1 MAIPMAKILVVDDND
16 GIREVV
22 KMHLTMAGHEVI
34 EAENG
39 RLGVETAIE
48 HHPDLII
55 LDVMMPEMDGMEA
68 CSQIRT
74 DPACAAVYVIMLSAR
89 GETSDKVDG
98 LNTGADAYLT
108 KPFEPDELIA
118 QVNAGLRTTEDRRQ
132 AMYDLLTGLF
142 NRRAFDDLMHREL
155 SLRDRHGHTLSM
167 VMIDLDHFKSVND
180 TYGHHIG
187 DAVLRDLA
195 DILRD
200 VCRSSD
206 LPCRWGG
213 EEFACLLPQT
223 DLENALKV
231 AERLRAAVEGH
242 SFPEVGKVTAS
253 IGISQAGPE
262 EDEESFC
269 RRADEALYKAKKH
282 GRNRVEAAPN
292 P

>member
-1 MAIPMAKILVVDDND
+1 MAKILIVDDNTA
-16 GIREVV
+16 IRDVI
-22 KMHLTMAGHEVI
+22 KIHLMMAGHEVI

-39 RLGVETAIE
+39 RQGVEMATE
-48 HHPDLII
+48 HQPDLVI

-89 GETSDKVDG
+89 GETSDKVDR

-118 QVNAGLRTTEDRRQ
+118 QVNAGLRTAEDRRQ

-155 SLRDRHGHTLSM
+155 SLRDRHGHGLSM
-167 VMIDLDHFKSVND
+167 VMIDLDHFKAVND
-180 TYGHHIG
+180 TYGHHAG

-195 DILRD
+195 DILRE
-200 VCRSSD
+200 VCRPSD

-231 AERLRAAVEGH
+231 GERLRAAIEAH
-242 SFPEVGKVTAS
+242 DFPEVGKVTAS
-253 IGISQAGPE
+253 LGISQAGPE
-262 EDEESFC
+262 ENEESFC
-269 RRADEALYKAKKH
+269 KRADEALYRAKEG
-282 GRNRVEAAPN
+282 GRNRIEAATSA
-292 P
+292 

>member
-1 MAIPMAKILVVDDND
+1 MAKILIVDDNAA
-16 GIREVV
+16 IRDVI
-22 KMHLTMAGHEVI
+22 KMHLIMADHEVI

-39 RLGVETAIE
+39 RHGVEMATE
-48 HHPDLII
+48 HCPDLII

-89 GETSDKVDG
+89 GETSDKVEG

-118 QVNAGLRTTEDRRQ
+118 QVNAGLRTAEDRRQ

-155 SLRDRHGHTLSM
+155 SLRDRHGHALSM
-167 VMIDLDHFKSVND
+167 VMIDLDHFKAVND
-180 TYGHHIG
+180 TYGHHAG
-187 DAVLRDLA
+187 DVVLRDLA
-195 DILRD
+195 DILRE
-200 VCRSSD
+200 VCRPSD

-231 AERLRAAVEGH
+231 AERLRAAIEVH
-242 SFPEVGKVTAS
+242 DFPGVGKVTAS
-253 IGISQAGPE
+253 LGISQAALDE
-262 EDEESFC
+262 NEESFC
-269 RRADEALYKAKKH
+269 KRADEALYKAKEG
-282 GRNRVEAAPN
+282 GRNRVEAATSA
-292 P
+292 

>member
-1 MAIPMAKILVVDDND
+1 MAKILIVDDNTA
-16 GIREVV
+16 IRDVI
-22 KMHLTMAGHEVI
+22 KIHLMMAGHEVI

-39 RLGVETAIE
+39 RQGVEMATE
-48 HHPDLII
+48 HQPDLVI

-118 QVNAGLRTTEDRRQ
+118 QVNAGLRTAEDRRQ

-155 SLRDRHGHTLSM
+155 SLRDRHGHGLSM
-167 VMIDLDHFKSVND
+167 VMIDLDHFKAVND
-180 TYGHHIG
+180 TYGHHAG
-187 DAVLRDLA
+187 DAVLRELA
-195 DILRD
+195 DILRE
-200 VCRSSD
+200 VCRPSD

-231 AERLRAAVEGH
+231 GERLRAAIEAH
-242 SFPEVGKVTAS
+242 DFPEVGKVTAS
-253 IGISQAGPE
+253 LGISQAGPE
-262 EDEESFC
+262 ENEESFC
-269 RRADEALYKAKKH
+269 KRADEALYRAKEG
-282 GRNRVEAAPN
+282 GRNRIEAATSA
-292 P
+292 

>member
-1 MAIPMAKILVVDDND
+1 MAKILIVDDNAA
-16 GIREVV
+16 IRDVI
-22 KMHLTMAGHEVI
+22 KMHLIMAGHEVI

-39 RLGVETAIE
+39 RHGIEMAIE
-48 HHPDLII
+48 HRPDLVI

-118 QVNAGLRTTEDRRQ
+118 QVNAGLRTAEDRRQ

-155 SLRDRHGHTLSM
+155 SLRDRHGHDLSL
-167 VMIDLDHFKSVND
+167 VMIDLDHFKAVND
-180 TYGHHIG
+180 TYGHHAG

-195 DILRD
+195 DILRE
-200 VCRSSD
+200 VCRPSD

-223 DLENALKV
+223 DLENAAKV
-231 AERLRAAVEGH
+231 AERLRAAIEAH
-242 SFPEVGKVTAS
+242 DFPEVGKVTAS
-253 IGISQAGPE
+253 LGISQAGLDENE
-262 EDEESFC
+262 ERFC
-269 RRADEALYKAKKH
+269 KRADEALYKAKEG
-282 GRNRVEAAPN
+282 GRNRVEAAPT

>member
-1 MAIPMAKILVVDDND
+1 MAKILIVDDNTA
-16 GIREVV
+16 IRDVI
-22 KMHLTMAGHEVI
+22 KIHLMMAGHEVI

-39 RLGVETAIE
+39 RQGVEMATE
-48 HHPDLII
+48 HQPDLVI
-55 LDVMMPEMDGMEA
+55 LDVMIPEMDGMEA

-118 QVNAGLRTTEDRRQ
+118 QVNAGLRTAEDRRQ

-155 SLRDRHGHTLSM
+155 SLRDRHGHGLSM
-167 VMIDLDHFKSVND
+167 VMIDLDHFKAVND
-180 TYGHHIG
+180 TYGHHAG

-195 DILRD
+195 DILRE
-200 VCRSSD
+200 VCRPSD

-231 AERLRAAVEGH
+231 GERLRAAIEAH
-242 SFPEVGKVTAS
+242 DFPEVGKVTAS
-253 IGISQAGPE
+253 LGISQAGPE
-262 EDEESFC
+262 ENEESFC
-269 RRADEALYKAKKH
+269 KRADEALYRAKEG
-282 GRNRVEAAPN
+282 GRNRIEAATSA
-292 P
+292 